1 MKIKKDKNQDKNFF
15 RKIND
20 EKENERNNYI
30 LNNNQN
36 LFIFE
41 SDNTEK

>member
-1 MKIKKDKNQDKNFF
+1 MIK
-15 RKIND
+15 
-20 EKENERNNYI
+20 KENERNNYI